1 MNERTGKPF
10 IVCLWFSVNVICFI
24 SQRFQNVYSFSSFI
38 KKNRMWLTPLSV
50 IKRLCA
56 VFRMIK
62 GQTLTLSRFFLFA
75 DLCRCADVGVDM
87 SVCTNMC

>member
-38 KKNRMWLTPLSV
+38 KKNRMWLTPSSV
-50 IKRLCA
+50 TKRLCA

-75 DLCRCADVGVDM
+75 FLCADVGVDVP
-87 SVCTNMC
+87 VCTNMY